1 MAPATSRILILYG
14 TTDGQTAKVASAMA
28 ETLRRLHLDV
38 DVVNAAASAGD
49 VRAEEYGAVIVAAS
63 VQAGKYQ
70 RTVTRWVRE
79 NAAALNG
86 RPSAFI
92 SVCLAALQHKPE
104 VVRDIEARLQ
114 AWFAGSGWHPEMY
127 RAIAGAL
134 PYTRYPWWKRY
145 MMRRI
150 VAKANGDTD
159 TTRDY
164 EYTDWADLAAFVSA
178 FARRAALTPRGDDE
192 RLAS

>member
-1 MAPATSRILILYG
+1 MASAPSRILILYG

-28 ETLRRLHLDV
+28 DTLRARHLDV
-38 DVVNAAASAGD
+38 DVVNSAGAERP
-49 VRAEEYGAVIVAAS
+49 RAEEYGAVIVAAS

-70 RTVTRWVRE
+70 RAVTRWVRE
-79 NAAALNG
+79 NAAALGG
-86 RPSAFI
+86 RPSAFV

-114 AWFAGSGWHPEMY
+114 AWFAQTGWHPELY
-127 RAIAGAL
+127 KAVAGAL
-134 PYTRYPWWKRY
+134 PYTRYSWWKRY
-145 MMRRI
+145 LMRRI

-164 EYTDWADLAAFVSA
+164 EYTDWAELAAFVSA
-178 FARRAALTPRGDDE
+178 FATRAAATPRGGGE